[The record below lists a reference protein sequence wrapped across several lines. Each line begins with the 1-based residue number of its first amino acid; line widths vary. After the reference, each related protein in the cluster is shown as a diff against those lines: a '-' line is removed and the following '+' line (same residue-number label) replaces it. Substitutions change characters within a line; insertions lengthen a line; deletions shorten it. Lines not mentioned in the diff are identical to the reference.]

1 MLGIRLINGMHMLN
15 AGPFFKNGDDDRSDV
30 FDHERYQ
37 SGEFQLSAQAAVR
50 ASLAAGHSMLEL
62 MATLKVDPEDAA
74 RKGYDHHQRA
84 TFDRKLIDAQDV
96 LGANLALA
104 LSIPAPDHAALTAYV
119 RALLRTLKMEKCER
133 EFNTCQH
140 ELFNHNNLN
149 LYKIIRNLPVQTWPE
164 VTTVGTY
171 KEELLT
177 LAVAMDDQAMV
188 DKVATLYSSY
198 TDIPSKIQYELGRLQ
213 FTPLSQVRNNLHG
226 EKIITFEEI
235 HQRLKHQINALE
247 DEMDGGDLYRPLD
260 ASTLD
265 DEPVLGAFTSRNLII
280 DVTDRKDHL
289 LPRYE
294 QYMSRCAAE
303 LADIFVLA
311 LKRRDNPLSEDHQTV
326 AVRLLNDFERFG
338 VSREVLFWKHY
349 EQKSQ
354 AFLFDLEETPGRG
367 RTQYLRELM
376 AGEKLL
382 LKHGRNGCTFIL
394 SELLRREPIEDI
406 LLAAKNDE
414 QLSGAYAATGQ
425 QVFLERMSGPGRE
438 NRLQSD
444 LGL

>member
-1 MLGIRLINGMHMLN
+1 MHMLN
-15 AGPFFKNGDDDRSDV
+15 AGHFFKNDGRSDV

-37 SGEFQLSAQAAVR
+37 SGEFQLGAQAAVR
-50 ASLAAGHSMLEL
+50 ASLAAGHSVLEL
-62 MATLKVDPEDAA
+62 KQTLKADQEDVLS
-74 RKGYDHHQRA
+74 RGYGHGQIA
-84 TFDRKLIDAQDV
+84 SYDRVLPGNQEV

-104 LSIPAPDHAALTAYV
+104 LSIPAPDYAALTAYV
-119 RALLRTLKMEKCER
+119 RALFKTLKMERCER

-140 ELFNHNNLN
+140 ELFNHNSLN
-149 LYKIIRNLPVQTWPE
+149 LYKIIRNIPVQAWPE
-164 VTTVGTY
+164 LSTVGTY

-213 FTPLSQVRNNLHG
+213 FTPLSQVRNNLLG

-235 HQRLKHQINALE
+235 HLRLKHQIDALE
-247 DEMDGGDLYRPLD
+247 DQMDGGELYRPLD

-265 DEPVLGAFTSRNLII
+265 NEPVLGAYTSRSLII

-294 QYMSRCAAE
+294 QYMSHCAAE
-303 LADIFVLA
+303 LANTFVLA
-311 LKRRDNPLSEDHQTV
+311 LKRRDNPLSEEHQ
-326 AVRLLNDFERFG
+326 AVVVRMLNDFERFG

-354 AFLFDLEETPGRG
+354 AFLLDLEETPGRG

-376 AGEKLL
+376 GGEKLL
-382 LKHGRNGCTFIL
+382 IKHGRNGCTFIL

-425 QVFLERMSGPGRE
+425 QVFLERMSGAGRE

-444 LGL
+444 LGI

>member
-1 MLGIRLINGMHMLN
+1 MHMLN
-15 AGPFFKNGDDDRSDV
+15 PGYFFKDKGRSDA

-37 SGEFQLSAQAAVR
+37 NGEFQLGAQAAVR
-50 ASLAAGHSMLEL
+50 ASLAAGHSMSEL
-62 MATLKVDPEDAA
+62 MATLKADQE
-74 RKGYDHHQRA
+74 
-84 TFDRKLIDAQDV
+84 DV
-96 LGANLALA
+96 LSRGYGHGQVARYDRQLPGDLEILGTNLALA

-119 RALLRTLKMEKCER
+119 RALLCTLKMERCER
-133 EFNTCQH
+133 NFNTCQH
-140 ELFNHNNLN
+140 ELFNHNSLN
-149 LYKIIRNLPVQTWPE
+149 LYKIIRNLPVQTWSE
-164 VTTVGTY
+164 VTTVGTH

-235 HQRLKHQINALE
+235 HLRLKHQIDALE

-260 ASTLD
+260 ASSLD

-303 LADIFVLA
+303 LANLFVLA
-311 LKRRDNPLSEDHQTV
+311 LKRRDNPLSDEHQTV
-326 AVRLLNDFERFG
+326 AVRLLNEFERFG

-354 AFLFDLEETPGRG
+354 AFLLDLEEAPGRG

-376 AGEKLL
+376 GGEKLL
-382 LKHGRNGCTFIL
+382 IKHGRNGCTFIL